1 MIYRYDTKNIR
12 TWLTQSDFHRWI
24 SANTILCLASLT
36 NFQSFLHFFNTIFI
50 PNRYFPNRPQ
60 EGSTAQARAVYT
72 GLKSNFGLSPMATL
86 YRAKTPRC
94 HLQPSQ
100 RRRGGRFRTAAAA
113 TNALKNLSCVP
124 VCFTGKA
131 AENWTA
137 VLTSSYGYDVFFSHP
152 KFSDFSGDVHVI
164 WRGGG
169 CYLTVIDTQISEWK
183 LCQQGLLVVSVCGV
197 MGM

>member
-1 MIYRYDTKNIR
+1 MIPK
-12 TWLTQSDFHRWI
+12 I
-24 SANTILCLASLT
+24 SARDLPNQIFTDEFQPITILCLASLT

-137 VLTSSYGYDVFFSHP
+137 VLTSSYGYDVFFRIRN
-152 KFSDFSGDVHVI
+152 FRIF
-164 WRGGG
+164 RGGG
-169 CYLTVIDTQISEWK
+169 QSSNTIHSK
-183 LCQQGLLVVSVCGV
+183 LPNEKVEQSPKTK
-197 MGM
+197 